1 MSKFRES
8 ELTKNLKNFEMKNNI
23 EIKLERGLEGK
34 IILKDATVKFD
45 EEYGFI
51 NIKSED
57 TEFKINTTL
66 VDEYQKNNDEILI
79 YVESIIFKIKKYEE
93 EI

>member
-45 EEYGFI
+45 EECGFI